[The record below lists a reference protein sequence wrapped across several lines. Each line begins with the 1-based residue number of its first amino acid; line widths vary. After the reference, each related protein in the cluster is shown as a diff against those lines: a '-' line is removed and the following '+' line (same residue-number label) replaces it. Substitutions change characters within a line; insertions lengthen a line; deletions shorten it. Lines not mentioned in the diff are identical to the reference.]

1 MGLLNLLSLLL
12 VVTIEEA
19 FRRSE
24 SEEVLRCL
32 RAVWRRPR
40 SASFATATMLD
51 VEDDDRSATKP
62 TAWAA
67 RDDATAR
74 RLADDDGISLK
85 NLQTISND

>member
-1 MGLLNLLSLLL
+1 M
-12 VVTIEEA
+12 TIGEA

-24 SEEVLRCL
+24 VVLRCL

-40 SASFATATMLD
+40 SASFAEATMLDNVD

-62 TAWAA
+62 TAAAA

-74 RLADDDGISLK
+74 RLADDEGISLE